1 MSGFLA
7 RSGKIVLLLVF
18 TAGIGWLLPEGSFFA
33 RAQSGWTDVFFDDFS
48 GNTGWSVSVCGDAPG
63 GLDGCGWPGQALFS
77 FNDGGAS
84 VLRLAQDGGVTFPLA
99 GREGLFDALP
109 AGAPWAFEV
118 RFRFPEVTAYG
129 VNIGMGSGGWTDA
142 RIAQDQPGRSDWG
155 NAFAVHQDTSGSPPR
170 LQIWVFGIR
179 IAALPAPNT
188 TWHMV
193 RVEIQPD
200 GTWTAFLDGS
210 PAGSGTGA
218 FRPRLVWF
226 GNYYEQWFWGNWTDL
241 HVDYL
246 RIQTYVAPPPTRTPT
261 PTNTPTPTPTF
272 TPSPTPT
279 DTPTPTPTNTP
290 TPTPT
295 STPTPTPTNTP
306 TPTDTPTPTP
316 TPTSTPTT
324 PTHTDAY
331 NDEHAYSHAYGYAD
345 PHADEHADADGD
357 ADLHLRAASAAAH
370 GDANVHADGHEDAR
384 SDPDPDPADPHADAD
399 PGAHADAIS
408 HPRRRAFADA
418 DAGPGAHT
426 DAVPGDD
433 LGDRLPGPGWGRPA
447 GPRRARDP
455 GGCGAGGGADPDH
468 RARRALPAAARLK
481 GSAFA
486 PSGCG
491 AADGGGRGGVRGAAP
506 AAAPVAA
513 GAGGGDAA
521 AGAFLGL
528 QSLGAGAA
536 AAFGRP
542 EGAGEVLSKGI
553 PRMIRVAPSIR
564 GGAR

>member
-1 MSGFLA
+1 
-7 RSGKIVLLLVF
+7 
-18 TAGIGWLLPEGSFFA
+18 LLPEGSFFA

-63 GLDGCGWPGQALFS
+63 GLDGCGWPGQVLFS

-84 VLRLAQDGGVTFPLA
+84 VLRLAQDGGVTFPLV

-109 AGAPWAFEV
+109 VGAPWAFEV

-129 VNIGMGSGGWTDA
+129 VNIGMGSGSWTDA

-261 PTNTPTPTPTF
+261 PTNTPTPTPTS
-272 TPSPTPT
+272 TPTPTPTDTPTPTPTTTNTPTPTPT

-290 TPTPT
+290 TPAATPTSTFAPPPPPPTETPT
-295 STPTPTPTNTP
+295 STPTVTRTPAPTPTRIRP
-306 TPTDTPTPTP
+306 TRTPTPTP
-316 TPTSTPTT
+316 APTQTPSP
-324 PTHTDAY
+324 
-331 NDEHAYSHAYGYAD
+331 
-345 PHADEHADADGD
+345 
-357 ADLHLRAASAAAH
+357 
-370 GDANVHADGHEDAR
+370 
-384 SDPDPDPADPHADAD
+384 
-399 PGAHADAIS
+399 I
-408 HPRRRAFADA
+408 
-418 DAGPGAHT
+418 
-426 DAVPGDD
+426 
-433 LGDRLPGPGWGRPA
+433 
-447 GPRRARDP
+447 
-455 GGCGAGGGADPDH
+455 
-468 RARRALPAAARLK
+468 
-481 GSAFA
+481 
-486 PSGCG
+486 
-491 AADGGGRGGVRGAAP
+491 P
-506 AAAPVAA
+506 AAAPSPTPTRTPAPSPTPAPLRWGIVFLDRD
-513 GAGGGDAA
+513 GD
-521 AGAFLGL
+521 
-528 QSLGAGAA
+528 
-536 AAFGRP
+536 GRP
-542 EGAGEVLSKGI
+542 DPDEPGI
-553 PRMIRVAPSIR
+553 PGAVVQVEEQIRITGPDGRFPLPPGSKAALLRLPVAGRLTVADGVVFGVQPLRRPRWLAGLGVGMLLLALSWAFNPWAR
-564 GGAR
+564 ELRRLSEDLKGLAKFFEEGGAR

>member
-109 AGAPWAFEV
+109 VGAPWAFEV

-279 DTPTPTPTNTP
+279 DTPTPTPTSTP

-316 TPTSTPTT
+316 TPTSTPTPT
-324 PTHTDAY
+324 PTSTPTPTPTNTPTPTPTDTPTPTPT
-331 NDEHAYSHAYGYAD
+331 STPTPTGT
-345 PHADEHADADGD
+345 PT
-357 ADLHLRAASAAAH
+357 S
-370 GDANVHADGHEDAR
+370 
-384 SDPDPDPADPHADAD
+384 
-399 PGAHADAIS
+399 
-408 HPRRRAFADA
+408 
-418 DAGPGAHT
+418 T
-426 DAVPGDD
+426 
-433 LGDRLPGPGWGRPA
+433 
-447 GPRRARDP
+447 
-455 GGCGAGGGADPDH
+455 
-468 RARRALPAAARLK
+468 
-481 GSAFA
+481 FA
-486 PSGCG
+486 PPPPPPTETPTSTPT
-491 AADGGGRGGVRGAAP
+491 ATRTPAPTPTRIRPTRTPTPTPAPTQTPSPIP
-506 AAAPVAA
+506 AAAPSPTPGLAPTPTPSPATIWGIVFLDRDGDGRPDPDEPGIPGAVVQVEEQIRITGPDGRFLLPPGSKAALLRLPVAGRLTVA
-513 GAGGGDAA
+513 DGVVFGVQPLRRPLWL
-521 AGAFLGL
+521 LGL
-528 QSLGAGAA
+528 GVGMLLLALSW
-536 AAFGRP
+536 AFNPWAR
-542 EGAGEVLSKGI
+542 ELRRLSEDLKGL
-553 PRMIRVAPSIR
+553 AKFFLK
-564 GGAR
+564 AFHE